1 MAVAGAGAGAEIK
14 DKEGA
19 GAGINNFG
27 SATLLNTVAILSHF
41 TVWFS
46 MYVVSTIPYSHSVTS
61 KTKIN
66 CQQFSF
72 GILETSHLNN

>member
-27 SATLLNTVAILSHF
+27 SATLLNTVELPFFHILQYGFLCMSSPLSLTLIPSH
-41 TVWFS
+41 
-46 MYVVSTIPYSHSVTS
+46 PRP
-61 KTKIN
+61 
-66 CQQFSF
+66 
-72 GILETSHLNN
+72 

>member
-27 SATLLNTVAILSHF
+27 SATLLNTVELPHF

-66 CQQFSF
+66 CQHFSF